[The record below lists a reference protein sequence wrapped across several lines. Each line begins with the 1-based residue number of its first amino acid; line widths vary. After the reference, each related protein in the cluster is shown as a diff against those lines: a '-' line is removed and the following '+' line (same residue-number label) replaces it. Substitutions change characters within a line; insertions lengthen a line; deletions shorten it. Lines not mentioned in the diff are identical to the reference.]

1 MDYPGC
7 LALLLN
13 GGQDA
18 VKNAASNG
26 QNAALTAVINRQ
38 DSLGNTPLH
47 YAVQFWSQDTVTQ
60 LLLLGIP
67 TLLSLGLFQ
76 CTSTSSVF
84 SNVQDPHGSKLYSR
98 RTPGSGSA

>member
-13 GGQDA
+13 CGQDA

-26 QNAALTAVINRQ
+26 QNAVLTAVINRQ

-84 SNVQDPHGSKLYSR
+84 SNVQDPHGSKL
-98 RTPGSGSA
+98 